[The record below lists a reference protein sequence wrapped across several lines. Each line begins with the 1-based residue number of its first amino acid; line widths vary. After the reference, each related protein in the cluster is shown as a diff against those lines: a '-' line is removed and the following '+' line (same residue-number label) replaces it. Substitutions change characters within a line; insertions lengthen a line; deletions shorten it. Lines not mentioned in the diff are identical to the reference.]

1 MNGSTQYIVFQA
13 WLLSLTICF
22 CDSSLLLDILL
33 AHSFLLLNSITLSV
47 DWLMNFIVFPV
58 FGHYE

>member
-1 MNGSTQYIVFQA
+1 MNGITQYVVFQA
-13 WLLSLTICF
+13 WLLSLSIWF
-22 CDSSLLLDILL
+22 CDSSLLLGILV
-33 AHSFLLLNSITLSV
+33 AHSFLLLNSITLAI